1 MDDQRIRLPARTLLD
16 CASTDQLCIV
26 RTQEYEVIVVPVFLI
41 GVSVILL
48 AIILWLRY
56 RPRKPDEDDQ
66 RQDEQRKPSAGYIN
80 HAISLEELTL
90 DQVLRTKDPS
100 LQALEIPR
108 ARIRQPLQLA
118 GEGRFGPIYRTKL
131 NGPEDG
137 KEKDVIIK
145 RLRNSCGAQEI
156 RDFLQRVAFQGWLG
170 QHPNIVEL
178 LGCCPNEKPFCMVLE
193 NIEPGS
199 LLHFLWDCRRDV
211 MSMDGI
217 LYDLTECQVYTIA
230 LQVLSA
236 LGFLH
241 QRKLFHGDLAARNIL
256 IHRNLTAKLTGLGG
270 ACEMRQTGTF
280 PSRRP
285 APLKWMAPERLLRL
299 PISAK
304 SDVWSFGILLYEMI
318 TLGAPP
324 YPEIPPNDILQH
336 LQRGNIMKRPPTCKP
351 AMYNVMKICWLWK
364 APERPSLPELRK
376 RLESAKKASNDKTVL
391 QVPEQVVP
399 ELYAGVAGTE
409 FMRIENDYTVL

>member
-199 LLHFLWDCRRDV
+199 LLHFLWDCRR
-211 MSMDGI
+211 
-217 LYDLTECQVYTIA
+217 
-230 LQVLSA
+230 
-236 LGFLH
+236 GFLH

>member
-236 LGFLH
+236 LVSVYTGS
-241 QRKLFHGDLAARNIL
+241 LFPLPHPIGNYYVHMEQTLWNQLTPVLCIPYLQPASLSLA
-256 IHRNLTAKLTGLGG
+256 KV
-270 ACEMRQTGTF
+270 EVQ
-280 PSRRP
+280 
-285 APLKWMAPERLLRL
+285 KL
-299 PISAK
+299 PIL
-304 SDVWSFGILLYEMI
+304 WSHEVCSEFLFYIS
-318 TLGAPP
+318 GAPP